1 MEFDWVHDQRVRYAA
16 FDWLGRE
23 VSKGGGLV
31 TDAALEQGFMF
42 DGRRVPLKGGQ
53 GIFAPQGMKRPLS
66 IRSSTRSSYV
76 NEFDSDGLLRYRYQ
90 SGGRDNPD
98 NAGLRE
104 VMRLRLPLVYLHGVV
119 GDRYAVVWPVFV
131 VGDLV
136 DEGVFLVRV

>member
-16 FDWLGRE
+16 FDWVAGE
-23 VSKGGGLV
+23 VSAAGGLV
-31 TDAALEQGFMF
+31 SEGALREGFVY
-42 DGRRVPLKGGQ
+42 DGRRVRLFGGQ
-53 GIFAPQGMKRPLS
+53 GIFVPSGMGLPLS

-90 SGGRDNPD
+90 SGGRDNAD

-104 VMRLRLPLVYLHGVV
+104 VMRLRLPLVYLHVVV